1 MDHVHEQEINGRK
14 YTFVTLPFNPGSK
27 IYRKLHG
34 YVAPVLGT
42 VMEVL
47 VPIVAQHRGKK
58 PSELTLK
65 DVAPALIQKGA
76 TKALAELVRH
86 IGQLM
91 ADDEFAALIEQT
103 FVGLSCNGQG
113 VKPSHFAPD
122 SCLMDYDQVVLW
134 SVYFHHTRIFL
145 EGLGFTNL
153 EEKLA
158 SQLPNPSM
166 LNLKPQGSSP
176 EASPPQNV

>member
-1 MDHVHEQEINGRK
+1 
-14 YTFVTLPFNPGSK
+14 
-27 IYRKLHG
+27 
-34 YVAPVLGT
+34 
-42 VMEVL
+42 
-47 VPIVAQHRGKK
+47 
-58 PSELTLK
+58 
-65 DVAPALIQKGA
+65 
-76 TKALAELVRH
+76 
-86 IGQLM
+86 
-91 ADDEFAALIEQT
+91 
-103 FVGLSCNGQG
+103 
-113 VKPSHFAPD
+113 
-122 SCLMDYDQVVLW
+122 VVFW